1 MSGRSIIPV
10 TSNVTLRRYTRSMI
24 WKLIALAALVLG
36 GLWYAGYRPAD
47 LERAADSV
55 SRTNAA
61 GISPDRRAPG
71 DWGL

>member
-1 MSGRSIIPV
+1 
-10 TSNVTLRRYTRSMI
+10 MI

-47 LERAADSV
+47 LERAAESV